1 MKIILR
7 SIVGSEQVREVT
19 PDTNVETVKKFLEDE
34 YNTDSLRLCYNGAI
48 PENSKTM
55 TELGVKEN
63 AVFIIAGNKRNKNK
77 PQAKPATSVPPPQA
91 KTNSS
96 FEPTSVGHGQG
107 EGAITEPTT
116 SGAGGAPGGITEPR
130 QGAEPPPSEEAP
142 SQGLALHGVDP
153 TLVDNII
160 AMGFEDREQV
170 ALALRAAYM
179 NPDRAVE
186 FLCTGIPSDV
196 LQRMNEPAI
205 NPSASS
211 ERMSSLTDRLTSHM
225 RQDDSD
231 SALYNALMQI
241 PQFGEIRSIVQANP
255 ESLPTVVQ
263 QLRIHH
269 PEVIGLIQQ
278 DLEGFL
284 RIMGNPG
291 QTEFTTSTGDGG
303 DVPPDSVSIP
313 LREEERVAIQRLVE
327 LGGGAWTEEDA
338 IEAYRA
344 CEESEEAAAH
354 LLFSNFFE

>member
-1 MKIILR
+1 MRFLSLLGTSEIKTSRRQSQRHPYLRRKQKQILLLSPLR
-7 SIVGSEQVREVT
+7 LAMERGRAQKLNRRQLEREVRLVESLSPVKGWNHQLRKQHLRRAWLCMVLT
-19 PDTNVETVKKFLEDE
+19 PLSSTA
-34 YNTDSLRLCYNGAI
+34 SSPWGLRIVNRWL
-48 PENSKTM
+48 
-55 TELGVKEN
+55 
-63 AVFIIAGNKRNKNK
+63 
-77 PQAKPATSVPPPQA
+77 
-91 KTNSS
+91 
-96 FEPTSVGHGQG
+96 
-107 EGAITEPTT
+107 
-116 SGAGGAPGGITEPR
+116 
-130 QGAEPPPSEEAP
+130 
-142 SQGLALHGVDP
+142 
-153 TLVDNII
+153 
-160 AMGFEDREQV
+160 
-170 ALALRAAYM
+170 LALRAAYM

-196 LQRMNEPAI
+196 MQRMNEPAI

-291 QTEFTTSTGDGG
+291 QTEFTTSAGGG
-303 DVPPDSVSIP
+303 DNVPHDSVSIP